1 MIGDTMKKGLKQ
13 IVSILLCLVML
24 LTNVQL
30 TYAVDSETNTTD
42 NNNFVENST
51 EKSSENSVDVVS
63 GSAINADVESNDT
76 NIVNEKPKAILYY
89 DGTLVLY
96 TTSDVDK
103 TNYSV
108 IIDDISKIHWKD
120 YYTLVKVIIKDKI
133 SLLDYSNFHIYKYYL
148 FKNHN

>member
-1 MIGDTMKKGLKQ
+1 MKKGLKQ
-13 IVSILLCLVML
+13 IVSILLCFVML
-24 LTNVQL
+24 LTNVQI

-42 NNNFVENST
+42 NNNFVENYT

-63 GSAINADVESNDT
+63 DSAINVDVESNDT
-76 NIVNEKPKAILYY
+76 NTVNETPKAVLYK

-108 IIDDISKIHWKD
+108 IIDDISKIRWKD
-120 YYTLVKVIIKDKI
+120 YYYSNYIYRVIIKDKI
-133 SLLDYSNFHIYKYYL
+133 SLLDYSNFFNGCRYL
-148 FKNHN
+148 KQLKI

>member
-1 MIGDTMKKGLKQ
+1 MKKEIKQ
-13 IVSILLCLVML
+13 IVSILLCCVML
-24 LTNVQL
+24 LTNVQI
-30 TYAVDSETNTTD
+30 TYAVDSENNTTD

-76 NIVNEKPKAILYY
+76 NIVNETPKAILYN

-108 IIDDISKIHWKD
+108 IFDDISKAD
-120 YYTLVKVIIKDKI
+120 FRRYYN
-133 SLLDYSNFHIYKYYL
+133 YIYIE
-148 FKNHN
+148 

>member
-1 MIGDTMKKGLKQ
+1 MKKGLKQ
-13 IVSILLCLVML
+13 IVSILLCCVML
-24 LTNVQL
+24 LTNVQI

-42 NNNFVENST
+42 NNFVENST

-63 GSAINADVESNDT
+63 DSAINADVESNDT
-76 NIVNEKPKAILYY
+76 NIVNEKPKAILYN

-108 IIDDISKIHWKD
+108 IIDDIFLS
-120 YYTLVKVIIKDKI
+120 
-133 SLLDYSNFHIYKYYL
+133 
-148 FKNHN
+148 

>member
-1 MIGDTMKKGLKQ
+1 MKKGLKQ

-42 NNNFVENST
+42 NNNFVDNST

-76 NIVNEKPKAILYY
+76 NIVNETPKAILYN

-108 IIDDISKIHWKD
+108 IIDDISKIRWKD
-120 YYTLVKVIIKDKI
+120 YY
-133 SLLDYSNFHIYKYYL
+133 YSNYIYAIHFAKFYKKERL
-148 FKNHN
+148 FIL